1 MEDLF
6 DTIAGLPI
14 HPLVVH
20 AAVVLLPLGALG
32 LIAMV
37 VKPTLQERYGS
48 LIMAVIVMGA
58 GSAFVADQSGEALA
72 ARVGSPGE
80 HEEWG
85 ERLVMS
91 AMLLTVVALVW
102 WIRRRRSQR
111 SGSTAAGAGLLGG
124 AAALLGVIVIGM
136 AVAAGHSGATAAW
149 ADRISASESKSATPT
164 TSATKATT
172 TSLTAAAVA
181 THASATDCWTI
192 VDGQVYDLTS
202 WVNRHPGG
210 EAPIESLC
218 GQDGS
223 AAFREQHGSQ
233 GEPNERLASF
243 LLGPLAAS

>member
-37 VKPTLQERYGS
+37 VKPALQERYGS

-102 WIRRRRSQR
+102 WIRQRRSQR
-111 SGSTAAGAGLLGG
+111 SGSTAAGAGRSQRRNWPCP
-124 AAALLGVIVIGM
+124 ACPRYCPSRHTTRPAS
-136 AVAAGHSGATAAW
+136 SGA
-149 ADRISASESKSATPT
+149 RRRCSESS
-164 TSATKATT
+164 
-172 TSLTAAAVA
+172 
-181 THASATDCWTI
+181 
-192 VDGQVYDLTS
+192 
-202 WVNRHPGG
+202 
-210 EAPIESLC
+210 
-218 GQDGS
+218 
-223 AAFREQHGSQ
+223 
-233 GEPNERLASF
+233 
-243 LLGPLAAS
+243 

>member
-48 LIMAVIVMGA
+48 LIM
-58 GSAFVADQSGEALA
+58 A

-243 LLGPLAAS
+243 LLGPVAAS